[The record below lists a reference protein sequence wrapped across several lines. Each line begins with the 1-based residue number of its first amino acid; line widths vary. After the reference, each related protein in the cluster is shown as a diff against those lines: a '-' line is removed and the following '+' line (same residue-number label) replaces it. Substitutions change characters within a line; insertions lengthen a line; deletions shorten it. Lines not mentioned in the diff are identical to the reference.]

1 MLASGN
7 QKIEEEQHHEPRP
20 LKHAHVMSLTE
31 QLRKAKS
38 DEIALEG
45 HLHRVR
51 DPKGLE
57 LLRKLRQKISDLE
70 TSLQTDEAE
79 SGCHN

>member
-1 MLASGN
+1 MLASGH
-7 QKIEEEQHHEPRP
+7 QKIEEEQRHELYS
-20 LKHAHVMSLTE
+20 LKPDNGMSFND
-31 QLRKAKS
+31 QLRKAKA

-57 LLRKLRQKISDLE
+57 MLRRLRQKIDDLE
-70 TSLQTDEAE
+70 TSLRTDE
-79 SGCHN
+79 SGSRGK